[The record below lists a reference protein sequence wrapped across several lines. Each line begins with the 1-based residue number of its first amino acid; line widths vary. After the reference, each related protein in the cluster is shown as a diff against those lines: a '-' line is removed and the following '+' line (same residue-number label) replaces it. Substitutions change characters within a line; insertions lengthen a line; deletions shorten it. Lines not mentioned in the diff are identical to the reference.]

1 MKMCGLQQD
10 FVTRKIGQEVSAGTK
25 GQKITFKPNCFEN
38 FWKHKDIFGFERTAE
53 TKYQR
58 SQC

>member
-1 MKMCGLQQD
+1 MQGQQI
-10 FVTRKIGQEVSAGTK
+10 TLKIK
-25 GQKITFKPNCFEN
+25 LLY
-38 FWKHKDIFGFERTAE
+38 KHCKHNDRFERTAE